1 MSIKKRGMQSLVL
14 ATAIVLV
21 PTIALAAGGTFTSA
35 TGQAAVKAVN
45 SSSHAGAAA
54 VVAEATGGGGA
65 LRFGVNST
73 AGGPNGIGVQGTGS
87 KWGVYSNGP
96 LGVASGKALV
106 CTGCVTS
113 TDLTLTLVSG
123 QTESGVFASGG
134 DAASPANLVGVG
146 ITFPRPLA
154 QALPTSNIIDTDAGA
169 NVHCPGPGQA
179 AAGYLCLYPAGPD
192 YFDVNPS
199 TAFYSFAMGVQVFWT
214 PNEVDPYVA
223 GIWTLTAP

>member
-1 MSIKKRGMQSLVL
+1 M
-14 ATAIVLV
+14 
-21 PTIALAAGGTFTSA
+21 AAGGTFTSS

-45 SSSHAGAAA
+45 SSTHPGAAA
-54 VVAEATGGGGA
+54 VVAQATGGGGA

-73 AGGPNGIGVQGTGS
+73 AGGPNGIGVQGTGT
-87 KWGVYSNGP
+87 KWGVFSNGP
-96 LGVASGKALV
+96 LGVAPGKSLD

-113 TDLTLTLVSG
+113 TDMTLLSG

-134 DAASPANLVGVG
+134 DASSPANFVGVG
-146 ITFPRPLA
+146 ITYPRPLA
-154 QALPTSNIIDTDAGA
+154 QALPTDHIIDTDGGA
-169 NVHCPGPGQA
+169 SVHCPGPGQA
-179 AAGYLCLYPAGPD
+179 DVGYLCLYPAGPL

-199 TAFYSFAMGVQVFWT
+199 TDFYSFAMGVQVFWT